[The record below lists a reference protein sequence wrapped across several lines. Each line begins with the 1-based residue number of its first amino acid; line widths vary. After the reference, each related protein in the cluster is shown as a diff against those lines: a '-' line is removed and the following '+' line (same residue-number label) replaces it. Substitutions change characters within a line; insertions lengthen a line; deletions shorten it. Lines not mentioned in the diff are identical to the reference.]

1 MSFKDGAAT
10 ENKYF
15 DQAFC
20 GKVVRIGAIACA
32 ATLAGDVLFLVLVD
46 PSRSRCPG
54 WVIQGQTGSGLI
66 WQLVAAVGL
75 WGAWIVFSAIKWDW
89 VARRY
94 VDRLERDERLAESDA
109 GVGWTRALINFRLR
123 RARARVYYAHMIDF
137 GGLLIVIMAGSV
149 AICALPLLTVIIGCF
164 W

>member
-1 MSFKDGAAT
+1 MSFKDGAGT

-32 ATLAGDVLFLVLVD
+32 ATLAGDVLFLMLVD
-46 PSRSRCPG
+46 PSRSRCPE
-54 WVIQGQTGSGLI
+54 WVIQTQTGSGGSGSI
-66 WQLVAAVGL
+66 WGLVAAVGL
-75 WGAWIVFSAIKWDW
+75 WGAWIVFVAIKWDW
-89 VARRY
+89 FARQS
-94 VDRLERDERLAESDA
+94 VDRFERDERLAESD
-109 GVGWTRALINFRLR
+109 TNNFRVR

-149 AICALPLLTVIIGCF
+149 AICALPLLTAIISCF